1 MLFSSEYHS
10 FEKKQQK
17 KLQINTEQNET
28 KQKEIKKEK
37 GCGYWDIAAFG
48 KFVFF

>member
-1 MLFSSEYHS
+1 M
-10 FEKKQQK
+10 KQ
-17 KLQINTEQNET
+17 

-48 KFVFF
+48 MSFFFFSFFLF

>member
-1 MLFSSEYHS
+1 M
-10 FEKKQQK
+10 KQ
-17 KLQINTEQNET
+17 

-48 KFVFF
+48 TSIFLFKSVFIKIKRGTDKSKQAV